1 MRSNFMRLLAATA
14 LALVAAS
21 SAACSSSTP
30 SGSSSTP
37 SASPFAGKTPAQVL
51 AMATAAAL
59 AKGSV
64 HIVDDDNIGGVGTM
78 HWVTDAGT
86 PQGKQIGA
94 GSIGNCTILVTS
106 AQVAYVRGNAT
117 CLENTLG
124 LPPQEATTYAGRW
137 IAVPSSSSDYSGL
150 VTGVTDSSMM
160 TGVTPSAPLRFTKAT
175 TIDGKSV
182 MGISGGLGPFA
193 PTTSAG
199 TQVLYISTAAP
210 YLPVAFVLHA
220 TQNTGKPLTSS
231 AHMSNYGES
240 VVVMEPAHSIPL
252 SSIPGTS

>member
-1 MRSNFMRLLAATA
+1 MRSNFMRLLAVTA
-14 LALVAAS
+14 LTLVAAS
-21 SAACSSSTP
+21 SAACSSSTS

-64 HIVDDDNIGGVGTM
+64 HVVDDDNIGGVGTM

-117 CLENTLG
+117 CLENTLQVR
-124 LPPQEATTYAGRW
+124 PHEATTYAGQW
-137 IAVPSSSSDYSGL
+137 IAVPSSSSEYAGL

-160 TGVTPSAPLRFTKAT
+160 TGVTPSAPLRFTKPT

-182 MGISGGLGPFA
+182 MGISGGLGPYA
-193 PTTSAG
+193 TGSVG

-210 YLPVAFVLHA
+210 YLPVAFVLHG
-220 TQNTGKPLTSS
+220 TQSNGKPLTSS
-231 AHMSNYGES
+231 SHMSNYGES
-240 VVVMEPAHSIPL
+240 VVVTEPAHSIL
-252 SSIPGTS
+252 ISSIPGTS

>member
-30 SGSSSTP
+30 SGSSGTP

-64 HIVDDDNIGGVGTM
+64 HVVDDDNIGGVGTV

-106 AQVAYVRGNAT
+106 AQVAYLRGDAT

-160 TGVTPSAPLRFTKAT
+160 TGVTPSAPLRFTKPT

-182 MGISGGLGPFA
+182 MGISGGLGPYA
-193 PTTSAG
+193 TGSVG

-210 YLPVAFVLHA
+210 YLPVAFVLHG
-220 TQNTGKPLTSS
+220 TQSNGKPLTSS
-231 AHMSNYGES
+231 SHMSNYGES
-240 VVVMEPAHSIPL
+240 VVVTEPAHSIPL